1 MNPDAPAFT
10 RDQTVPTY
18 AAAVA
23 GIESGMTI
31 MLGGF
36 GAAGV
41 PLGLIAAVRDRGVG
55 NLTVISNNAGFSG
68 PDLTVW
74 FEAGMVA
81 KMICSYPRT
90 SPACIALW
98 REGRLVIEV
107 VPQGTLVERMRTAG
121 AGLGGIYSPVG
132 VGTLLAEGKEVK
144 TIDGRDYVLELP
156 LRADVALLR
165 ANQADRFGNLT
176 YRKTAR
182 NFSPAMATAATLVIA
197 ECAELVEVGQIDPE
211 LVVTPGIFVDR
222 VVPMGSPS
230 GIPAGASA

>member
-1 MNPDAPAFT
+1 MTAHI

-18 AAAVA
+18 AEAVA

-36 GAAGV
+36 GIAGV
-41 PLGLIAAVRDRGVG
+41 PFGLIAAVRDRGVG
-55 NLTVISNNAGFSG
+55 GLTVISNNAGFSG

-81 KMICSYPRT
+81 RVICSYPRT
-90 SPACIALW
+90 SPACIGLW
-98 REGRLVIEV
+98 RAGRLAIEV

-121 AGLGGIYSPVG
+121 AGLGGVYSPVG
-132 VGTLLAEGKEVK
+132 VGTLLAEGKELK
-144 TIDGRDYVLELP
+144 TIEGRDYVLELP

-165 ANQADRFGNLT
+165 ADRADSFGNLT

-182 NFSPAMATAATLVIA
+182 NFAPAMATAAKLVVA
-197 ECAELVEVGQIDPE
+197 ECAELVPLGAIDPE
-211 LVVTPGIFVDR
+211 QVITPGIFVDR
-222 VVPMGSPS
+222 VVRIGSP
-230 GIPAGASA
+230 A